1 MFTKNTL
8 KSTLGLIVTSFILS
22 ACGGG
27 EGGGDNTPPARNT
40 GSISGN
46 VFDAPV
52 SGAKIEVFEYKDGNL
67 GRKLASTTS
76 DAFGDYKVEFE
87 SSSMPL
93 FIVAKEGSYTDP
105 LTKNT
110 VSVSNGKTLRLEAML
125 NYKEGRDQSLM
136 LTPLTNIVSG
146 LTQYKVGRGVS
157 DSTAIS
163 ESLNSIND
171 MYGFDVNETTPI
183 DITKGGQS
191 SFATSGHQYGALLTA
206 YSSYS
211 YDLIQTYGDTQ
222 SNIYT
227 SMHLA
232 DIQYRDVIADGLLDG
247 LEISSVSGGVTP
259 LTFGQQ
265 KVSSE
270 VYTNDL
276 AQHVLIVVNDP
287 NLNIS
292 GTDADDY
299 VEFSRKINDQG
310 TNSGTGGVIP
320 PRDETEIDTEAPT
333 VSRTDSDVLAGLD
346 KVDIKINDEIGVQ
359 GVSAYLEYQLD
370 GVWSLE
376 GQCDDEQTSDSE
388 FCFLEFNG
396 FESGLRETSIKV
408 SVDTKAID
416 AVEVDSDTELSNVTA
431 ARLVFY
437 TTDVLGNELI
447 QGRDVGHYVDFE
459 WDNNA
464 PVIEVTSEETFN
476 GKDDYYFLRGI
487 IKEDYQNIESTT
499 VRING
504 ELPKNLECKP
514 MNAEFGSACSFEES
528 YPAADFSSSTTS
540 FEITATDTQGNVG
553 IEPHTVT
560 KDDQEPAQDITYPEG
575 TSMAF
580 VNVDVDGERTT
591 YEGAYTQST
600 YTSESVQSSR
610 DYLKIDFMYAS
621 TGLQGSLSGV
631 EFDDFKVNLLKE
643 NNIPY
648 VRVRVSDISS
658 ESALG
663 SSADKLTLSVKYYVS
678 QNNDGT
684 YAFQKTTETKA
695 STDKYLAKIPH
706 EEILN
711 SSGHVS
717 EIIYYV
723 PFVKEILGES
733 FKSVSENAGQKLV
746 IQTIDESNNKSAVQE
761 VYFRSSFDLPTMTVI
776 TPFIGAR
783 VQLEGLGSSGEFTSL
798 ANCTT
803 IQQLEIDNSPALDV
817 ASCEATTDLVNYD
830 FMRVRL
836 IGIDGN
842 TQPHYYKWKSDPGSQ
857 SEQVNLNSANI
868 GAYFKLNG
876 SKTFYITELATYQT
890 GLFDS
895 QWNQV
900 EAGNKTPENAARIL
914 DDVQNALAGGS
925 DSFFGFDPTIVSY
938 ATNEMLKGAIP
949 EKLPNNY
956 IHRFL
961 VEAIY
966 DITQVNNML
975 LSNSVDFASAIY
987 DDLQY
992 DGQANG
998 IGSGGKKIV
1007 LDSYEFS
1014 SKSYRNDLAQS
1025 YYNIMTEK
1033 YGVAANLAQR
1043 YADQISMA
1051 NPSLDGE
1058 QIIDGDVESIDKS
1071 PPQPSLSIE
1080 NGRETWVGN
1089 KRYVAGVLNSQI
1101 LLEDPSGI
1109 VVEEGSQPSFVTMW
1123 YEKTEPNTG
1132 TPIDLNIRE
1141 SGGDSYKKE
1150 YLFTLNTESS
1160 NLTGID
1166 KFELITSAMDEHGN
1180 SYGYN
1185 GDDPHIETLYID
1197 NDYPLVTYTPPIG
1210 GDDNPVEE
1218 GVYLNTNY
1226 DQELTFTIED
1236 PVGDKLDKRG
1246 LTFYNAGTGVTN
1258 SYDSNDFSSNTEKQF
1273 KVKLCSGDK
1282 CLEGGDIISPE
1293 DGDWTV
1299 YVNAEDNLSNIVNRQ
1314 TTNAPQFSV
1323 LLDSKGPVV
1332 NGSKIANHLGG
1343 NSSWVPDITWSL
1355 SPGSLVKVEMKP
1367 ESGRR
1372 FTLQQYETEP
1382 EESTEPYLFGIQPNV
1397 EVRLVAD
1404 AFKYNEKNFFYV
1416 TATDSSSPSGT
1427 HSGEFEFLVDNKGPV
1442 IELADPWVIDTN
1454 SGESYVLGNN
1464 FTVKLTSVSDDSDVS
1479 KVELWQQDQVA
1490 AIRSI
1495 DPKDPTQPFDIVIT
1509 ETQSDAI
1516 VIGEDKKANLYL
1528 KAIDEYGFES
1538 KTEIRTILLD
1548 REGPS
1553 LKLNGFDPESFY
1565 LGNYV
1570 FNLSAQDLNDRGTPS
1585 SEGVN
1590 KETLEYWTFKE
1601 NPSDASTLVGDEMKI
1616 PLAGENDGNS
1626 AIRTIRLG
1634 GSDIRGNTTI
1644 VDYAVKVQNSM
1655 PTIKSV
1661 VFTYEDGTP
1670 VSSGGQ
1676 IQITRNEPVII
1687 SIDAEDESGVPL
1699 VEGTYKYGEQTNSIS
1714 FSQKDGLWEAR
1725 LTEADLTE
1733 DGAYQLEFKVYNN
1746 VRYNSEQERP
1756 SETRSESINVQRQG
1770 VALSIAKPTDFQ
1782 SHISG
1787 STLNVEFGPAGDVKA
1802 KTLECWVRENYT
1814 SDGVPEDGSN
1824 NAYSGV
1830 ITNPQEN
1837 YKCSITTDVNMSV
1850 SPVVLITKTV
1860 GTNDTETVN
1869 KFSFNM
1875 MDIDVPTVEQDTY
1888 QFTGNDVGL
1897 NDKGEKILSLTLSF
1911 KDNLSGVDISDGNE
1925 PLLIRNRLN
1934 MSFEPNS
1941 CSSKLGITTC
1951 SYTGLYT
1958 DILSPGALQHLYTI
1972 KNLSDIAGNL
1982 GSDHAL
1988 ELLLPARGDL
1998 EIAITSPVKDTI
2010 VRGETLEMNF
2020 KVKVGQ
2026 NSDLENI
2033 VVTLDDASYNLN
2045 DNPENFGPFIKC
2057 EDDYSCSTFTAPL
2070 DDKLDG
2076 QIITPKIQI
2085 IDVWGESKSDEVSV
2099 MVDNS
2104 KPNIDDSVSLKES
2117 PDDVNLVRFQFSV
2130 WDEGSG
2136 IAKVKYTIVNPKY
2149 IFDKDDVGDSSHL
2162 YFDLPKT
2169 ELEELNSIRVN
2180 VEATDNVGW
2189 TQNKTIDIDIRI
2201 PTIDLAFDGITS
2213 LQGGKLAFTNDSQ
2226 AFTITSDEGEDVKA
2240 ASYTI
2245 DLVPVSGS
2253 TIKFSGKIASSTASD
2268 TMTFDIDAQAE
2279 YMQKVTVT
2287 DSIGR
2292 VITDVNVLN
2301 KTYDAEGIASIVDY
2315 QAPVISS
2322 ITSSQDS
2329 MIPEVGQY
2337 YLDVRAYVFDKNLS
2351 SVNSTAD
2358 NGTDAPV
2365 NPQSIEEPPKDGD
2378 PYLIRYLLS
2387 PGDYLINV
2395 TADDLVEHQ
2404 TEKSL
2409 NAKVEAASIPEL
2421 TISTTASMPL
2431 AGGVEIPISF
2441 TFTEEVNKFE
2451 FSDVEIKADDDND
2464 IGELKQASWITTD
2477 NITWTVNYITPEKQD
2492 KNITIRVGDNSYES
2506 VNTIPGTGD
2515 SLVMGVEGVLPTLSN
2530 ATFDPLHQ
2538 GIGKIVKVILEFDK
2552 ELQEATAMLGENEVS
2567 SLTVTAD
2574 KKVWE
2579 GNVQVPDTNE
2589 LAVGLIVSQYK
2600 DLVGNVGAQDSTYSL
2615 PITPTL
2621 DITPVGSVDGSNAA
2635 DLAFLGTSTRFDG
2648 QGLSLEVKAQGSDA
2662 VLKSGNATVASGGAW
2677 SSSTVDISDQPNGSY
2692 TVVVTGTN
2700 ASGVEVTQSASF
2712 TVAQAVPTLTSATFN
2727 PPHQAMGQSV
2737 SVSLKFDKA
2746 LQAASAELGGKAI
2759 PLTQSADASVWT
2771 GDVSVAMSSDLT
2783 VGLVVKD
2790 YQDSSGNVGVQDSTH
2805 SLPITPT
2812 LDITPVGSV
2821 DGSNAANLAFS
2832 GISTRFDGQ
2841 GLSLEVKAQGSET
2854 VLKSGNATVASGGA
2868 WSSSSVDI
2876 SDQPNGAYTVIV
2888 TGTNASGVEVMQSAS
2903 FTVAQAVPTLTSA
2916 TFNPPHQAMGQS
2928 VSVSLK
2934 FDKAL
2939 QAASA
2944 ELGGKA
2950 IPLTQSADAS
2960 VWTGDVLVATSSDL
2974 TVDLVVKDYQDL
2986 SGNVGVQD
2994 STYSLPITPTLDIT
3008 PVGSVDGSNAADL
3021 AFSGTS
3027 TRFDGQGLSL
3037 EVKAQGSD
3045 AVLKSGNATVAS
3057 GGAWSSSTVDI
3068 SDQPNGSYTVVVT
3081 GTNASGVDV
3090 TQSASF
3096 TVAQAVPTL
3105 TSVTFNP
3112 THQAIGQSVSVSL
3125 KFDKALQAA
3134 SAELGGKDIPLTK
3147 SVDASVWTGD
3157 VLVATS
3163 SDLNVDLVVKDY
3175 QDLSG
3180 NVGVQDSTYSLPITP
3195 TLDITPV
3202 GSVDGSNAAVLAF
3215 SGTSTRFDGQGL
3227 SLEVKAQGSDA
3238 VLKSGNATVASGGA
3252 WSSSTVDISDQPN
3265 GSYTVVVTGTNASGV
3280 EVTQSA
3286 SFTVA
3291 QAVPTLTSATFNPPH
3306 QVIGQSVSVSL
3317 QFDKAVQAASAELGG
3332 KAIPLT
3338 QSVDASVWTGDV
3350 LVATSSDLTVGL
3362 VVKDYQDLSGNVG
3375 VQDSTYSLP
3384 ITPTLDITPVGSVDG
3399 SNAADLAFSG
3409 TSTRFDGQGLSLEVK
3424 AQGSDAVLKSGNAT
3438 VASGGA
3444 WSSSTVD
3451 ISDQP
3456 NGSYTVVVTGTNA
3469 SGVEVTQS
3477 ASFTVAQAVPTLTS
3491 ATFNPPHQVI
3501 GQSVSVS
3508 LQFDKAVQAASAELG
3523 GKAIPL
3529 TQSVD
3534 ASVWTGDVLVATS
3547 SDLTVGLVVKDYQD
3561 LSGNVGVQDSTYSLP
3576 ITPTLDITPVGSVDG
3591 SNAAVLAF
3599 SGTST
3604 RFDGQG
3610 LSLEVKAQGSDAVL
3624 KSGNATVASGGA
3636 WSSSTVDISDQP
3648 NGSYTVVVTGT
3659 NASGVEVTQSASF
3672 TVAQAVPTLT
3682 SATFNPPH
3690 QVIGQSVSVSLQFDK
3705 AVQAASAE
3713 LGGKAIPLTQSVDAS
3728 VWTGDVLVAT
3738 SSDLTVGLVVKDY
3751 QDLSGNVGV
3760 QDSTYSLPITPT
3772 LDITPVGSVDGSN
3785 AAVLAFSGTSTRF
3798 DGQGLSL
3805 EVKAQGSDAV
3815 LKSGNAT
3822 VASGGA
3828 WSSSTVDISDQPN
3841 GSYTVVVTGTNAS
3854 GVEVTQS
3861 ASFTVAQAVPTLTSA
3876 TFNPP
3881 HQVIGQSV
3889 SVSLQFDKAVQ
3900 AASAELGGK
3909 AIPLTQ
3915 SVDASV
3921 WTGDVLVATSS
3932 DLTVGLV
3939 VKDYQDLSGNVG
3951 VQDST
3956 YSLPITPTLD
3966 ITPVGSVD
3974 GSNAAVLAF
3983 SGTSTRF
3990 DGQGLSLEVK
4000 AQGSDAVL
4008 KSGNATVASGG
4019 AWSSSTVDISDQ
4031 PNGSYTV
4038 VVTGTNA
4045 SGVEVTQSASFTVAQ
4060 AVPTLTSVTF
4070 NPTHQAIGQSVS
4082 VSLKFDKALQAA
4094 SAELGGTVISL
4105 TKSVD
4110 ASVWTGDVLVA
4121 TSSDLTVG
4129 LVVKD
4134 YQDLSGNVG
4143 AQDSRHSMPITP
4155 TLDIT
4160 PVGSV
4165 DGNNAANLVFS
4176 GTSTRFDGQ
4185 GLSLEVKAQG
4195 SDAVLKNGNATVA
4208 SGGAWSSST
4217 VDISDQPN
4225 GSYTVVVTGTNASG
4239 VEVTQSASFT
4249 VAQAVPTLTS
4259 VTFNPTHQAIGQ
4271 SVSVSLKFDKALQ
4284 AASAELGGTVISLT
4298 KSVDASVWTG
4308 DVLVATSSDL
4318 TVGLVVKD
4326 YQDLSG
4332 NVGAQDSR
4340 HSMPITPT
4348 LDITP
4353 VGSVDGNNAA
4363 NLVFSGTSTRF
4374 DGQGLSL
4381 EVKAQ
4386 GSDAVLKNGNAT
4398 VASGGAWSSSTV
4410 DISDQPNGS
4419 YTVVV
4424 TGTNASG
4431 VEVTQSAS
4439 FTVAQAVPTLTSV
4452 TFNPTHQAIGQSV
4465 SVSLKFD
4472 KALQAASAELG
4483 GTVISLTK
4491 SVDASVW
4498 TGDVLVATS
4507 SDLTVGLVVKDYQ
4520 DLSGNV
4526 GAQDSRH
4533 SMPITPTLDI
4543 TPVGSVDGNNAAN
4556 LVFSGTS
4563 TRFDGQGLS
4572 LEVKAQGSDAVLKNG
4587 NATVAS
4593 GGAWSSS
4600 TVDISDQP
4608 NGSYTVVVTGTNAS
4622 GVEVTQ
4628 SASFTVAQAVPT
4640 LTSVTFNPTHQAIGQ
4655 SVSVSLKF
4663 DKALQA
4669 ASAELGGTVISLT
4682 KSVDAS
4688 VWTGDVLVA
4697 TSSDLTVGLVVKD
4710 YQDLSGNV
4718 GAQDSRHSM
4727 PITPTLDI
4735 TPVGSVDGNNAANL
4749 VFSGTSTRFDGQG
4762 LSLEVKAQGSD
4773 AVLKNGNATVASGG
4787 AWSSSTVDISDQ
4799 PNGSYT
4805 VVVTGTNASGVE
4817 VTQSASFTVAQAV
4830 PTLTSATFNPPHQ
4843 TMGQSVSVS
4852 LKFDKEL
4859 QAASAEL
4866 GGKDIPLTQSADA
4879 SVWTGDVSV
4888 ATSSDLTVG
4897 LVVKDYQ
4904 DLSGNVGAQD
4914 STHSLPITPT
4924 ISISAINSGND
4935 VNESESPT
4943 LILDGT
4949 TVRFSEGDK
4958 LSLSVTDSGGV
4969 KVSDAEVL
4977 VGENGVWQYELTLD
4991 PIEGGSVTVS
5001 LHGANALGADAILV
5015 ESTFTLN
5022 KDASAVVVVVPSLLR
5037 QLLIYDKGTK
5047 LAT

>member
-8 KSTLGLIVTSFILS
+8 KSTLGLIVTSLILS

-125 NYKEGRDQSLM
+125 NYNEGRDQNLM

-211 YDLIQTYGDTQ
+211 YDLIQKYGDTQ

-247 LEISSVSGGVTP
+247 LEISTVSGGVTP

-265 KVSSE
+265 KVSSDI
-270 VYTNDL
+270 YTNDL

-346 KVDIKINDEIGVQ
+346 KVDIKLNDEIGVQ

-376 GQCDDEQTSDSE
+376 SQCDDEHTAGSE
-388 FCFLEFNG
+388 FCFLEFDG

-416 AVEVDSDTELSNVTA
+416 AVEVDSDTGLSNVTA

-437 TTDVLGNELI
+437 TTDVLGNELV
-447 QGRDVGHYVDFE
+447 QGRDIGHYVNFE

-528 YPAADFSSSTTS
+528 YPAEDFSSSTTS

-631 EFDDFKVNLLKE
+631 EFDDFNVNLLKE

-658 ESALG
+658 EAVLG

-684 YAFQKTTETKA
+684 YAYQKTTETQA
-695 STDKYLAKIPH
+695 STEKYLAKIPH

-733 FKSVSENAGQKLV
+733 FKSVSENAGQKLE

-842 TQPHYYKWKSDPGSQ
+842 TQPHYYKWESDPGAR

-900 EAGNKTPENAARIL
+900 ESGNKTPENAARIL
-914 DDVQNALAGGS
+914 DDVEYALAGGS

-938 ATNEMLKGAIP
+938 ATNEMLKDAIP

-1025 YYNIMTEK
+1025 YYKIMTEK

-1051 NPSLDGE
+1051 NPSLEGE
-1058 QIIDGDVESIDKS
+1058 QIIDGDGESIDKS

-1080 NGRETWVGN
+1080 NGRETWIGN
-1089 KRYVAGVLNSQI
+1089 KRYVAGVLDSRI

-1150 YLFTLNTESS
+1150 YLFTLDTESS

-1185 GDDPHIETLYID
+1185 GYDPHIETLYID

-1226 DQELTFTIED
+1226 NQELTFTIDD

-1246 LTFYNAGTGVTN
+1246 LTFYNAATGESN
-1258 SYDSNDFSSNTEKQF
+1258 SYDPNRFSSNEEKYF

-1282 CLEGGDIISPE
+1282 CSAEDNTLSPE
-1293 DGDWTV
+1293 DGNWTV
-1299 YVNAEDNLSNIVNRQ
+1299 YVSAEDNLSNIVNRQ

-1355 SPGSLVKVEMKP
+1355 STGSLVKVEMKA

-1416 TATDSSSPSGT
+1416 TATDSSFPLGT

-1454 SGESYVLGNN
+1454 SGESYVLGTN

-1479 KVELWQQDQVA
+1479 KVQLWQQDQVA

-1495 DPKDPTQPFDIVIT
+1495 DPEDPTQPFDIVIT

-1528 KAIDEYGFES
+1528 KAVDEYGFES

-1616 PLAGENDGNS
+1616 PLGGENDGDS

-1634 GSDIRGNTTI
+1634 GSDIRGNTTS
-1644 VDYAVKVQNSM
+1644 VDYAVKVQNLM
-1655 PTIKSV
+1655 PFIHPV
-1661 VFTYEDGTP
+1661 LFTYEGGTP
-1670 VSSGGQ
+1670 VSSVGGQ
-1676 IQITRNEPVII
+1676 IQITRSEPVII
-1687 SIDAEDESGVPL
+1687 SIAAEDESGIPL

-1756 SETRSESINVQRQG
+1756 SATRSESINVQRQG

-1787 STLNVEFGPAGDVKA
+1787 STLNVEFDPVGEVKA
-1802 KTLECWVRENYT
+1802 DTLECWVRENYT
-1814 SDGVPEDGSN
+1814 SDGVPEDVPN
-1824 NAYSGV
+1824 YAYSGV
-1830 ITNPQEN
+1830 INNPQEN
-1837 YKCSITTDVNMSV
+1837 YKCSVTTDVNMSV

-1860 GTNDTETVN
+1860 GTNGTETVN

-1934 MSFEPNS
+1934 RSFKPNS
-1941 CSSKLGITTC
+1941 CSTKLGITTC
-1951 SYTGLYT
+1951 SYTGLYA
-1958 DILSPGALQHLYTI
+1958 DILPAGALQHLYTI

-1988 ELLLPARGDL
+1988 ELLLPAQGDL
-1998 EIAITSPVKDTI
+1998 EIAITSPGKDTI

-2033 VVTLDDASYNLN
+2033 VVTLDGATYNLN
-2045 DNPENFGPFIKC
+2045 DNPESFGPFIKC
-2057 EDDYSCSTFTAPL
+2057 EDGYSCSTFTAPL

-2076 QIITPKIQI
+2076 QPITPKIQI
-2085 IDVWGESKSDEVSV
+2085 IDVWGESISDQVSV
-2099 MVDNS
+2099 LVDNS
-2104 KPNIDDSVSLKES
+2104 KPNVDDAVSLNES
-2117 PDDVNLVRFQFSV
+2117 PDDASLVRFQFSV

-2136 IAKVKYTIVNPKY
+2136 IAKVKYTIINPKY
-2149 IFDKDDVGDSSHL
+2149 VFDKDDASDSSHL
-2162 YFDLPKT
+2162 YFDLPKI

-2189 TQNKTIDIDIRI
+2189 TQNKTIDIDIRM

-2226 AFTITSDEGEDVKA
+2226 ALTITSDEGEDVKA

-2245 DLVPVSGS
+2245 DLVPVSGN

-2301 KTYDAEGIASIVDY
+2301 KTYDVEGIASIVDY

-2322 ITSSQDS
+2322 ITSTQDS
-2329 MIPEVGQY
+2329 MIPEEGQY

-2351 SVNSTAD
+2351 SVNSTAN
-2358 NGTDAPV
+2358 NGTDAQV
-2365 NPQSIEEPPKDGD
+2365 NPQSIEEPTKDGD

-2387 PGDYLINV
+2387 PGDYLITV
-2395 TADDLVEHQ
+2395 TADDLVEHK

-2431 AGGVEIPISF
+2431 AGGVEIPLLF
-2441 TFTEEVNKFE
+2441 TFTEEVNQFE
-2451 FSDVEIKADDDND
+2451 FSDVEIQASDGND
-2464 IGELKQASWITTD
+2464 TGELKQASWITTD
-2477 NITWTVNYITPEKQD
+2477 NITWSVNYITPEKQD

-2515 SLVMGVEGVLPTLSN
+2515 SLVMGVEGVLPTLTKV
-2530 ATFDPLHQ
+2530 TFDPLHQ
-2538 GIGKIVKVILEFDK
+2538 EIGENVKVTLEFDK

-2567 SLTVTAD
+2567 SLTVTTD

-2579 GNVQVPDTNE
+2579 GSVQVPDTKE

-2600 DLVGNVGAQDSTYSL
+2600 DLVGNVGA
-2615 PITPTL
+2615 
-2621 DITPVGSVDGSNAA
+2621 
-2635 DLAFLGTSTRFDG
+2635 
-2648 QGLSLEVKAQGSDA
+2648 
-2662 VLKSGNATVASGGAW
+2662 
-2677 SSSTVDISDQPNGSY
+2677 
-2692 TVVVTGTN
+2692 
-2700 ASGVEVTQSASF
+2700 
-2712 TVAQAVPTLTSATFN
+2712 
-2727 PPHQAMGQSV
+2727 
-2737 SVSLKFDKA
+2737 
-2746 LQAASAELGGKAI
+2746 
-2759 PLTQSADASVWT
+2759 
-2771 GDVSVAMSSDLT
+2771 
-2783 VGLVVKD
+2783 
-2790 YQDSSGNVGVQDSTH
+2790 DSTH

-2832 GISTRFDGQ
+2832 GTSTRFDGQ
-2841 GLSLEVKAQGSET
+2841 ELRLEVKAQGSET

-2868 WSSSSVDI
+2868 WSS
-2876 SDQPNGAYTVIV
+2876 
-2888 TGTNASGVEVMQSAS
+2888 
-2903 FTVAQAVPTLTSA
+2903 
-2916 TFNPPHQAMGQS
+2916 
-2928 VSVSLK
+2928 
-2934 FDKAL
+2934 
-2939 QAASA
+2939 
-2944 ELGGKA
+2944 
-2950 IPLTQSADAS
+2950 
-2960 VWTGDVLVATSSDL
+2960 
-2974 TVDLVVKDYQDL
+2974 
-2986 SGNVGVQD
+2986 
-2994 STYSLPITPTLDIT
+2994 
-3008 PVGSVDGSNAADL
+3008 
-3021 AFSGTS
+3021 
-3027 TRFDGQGLSL
+3027 
-3037 EVKAQGSD
+3037 
-3045 AVLKSGNATVAS
+3045 
-3057 GGAWSSSTVDI
+3057 TVDI
-3068 SDQPNGSYTVVVT
+3068 SDQPNGSYTVIVT
-3081 GTNASGVDV
+3081 GTNASGVQV
-3090 TQSASF
+3090 TESASF
-3096 TVAQAVPTL
+3096 TL
-3105 TSVTFNP
+3105 
-3112 THQAIGQSVSVSL
+3112 
-3125 KFDKALQAA
+3125 
-3134 SAELGGKDIPLTK
+3134 
-3147 SVDASVWTGD
+3147 
-3157 VLVATS
+3157 
-3163 SDLNVDLVVKDY
+3163 
-3175 QDLSG
+3175 
-3180 NVGVQDSTYSLPITP
+3180 
-3195 TLDITPV
+3195 
-3202 GSVDGSNAAVLAF
+3202 
-3215 SGTSTRFDGQGL
+3215 
-3227 SLEVKAQGSDA
+3227 
-3238 VLKSGNATVASGGA
+3238 
-3252 WSSSTVDISDQPN
+3252 
-3265 GSYTVVVTGTNASGV
+3265 
-3280 EVTQSA
+3280 
-3286 SFTVA
+3286 
-3291 QAVPTLTSATFNPPH
+3291 
-3306 QVIGQSVSVSL
+3306 
-3317 QFDKAVQAASAELGG
+3317 
-3332 KAIPLT
+3332 
-3338 QSVDASVWTGDV
+3338 
-3350 LVATSSDLTVGL
+3350 
-3362 VVKDYQDLSGNVG
+3362 
-3375 VQDSTYSLP
+3375 
-3384 ITPTLDITPVGSVDG
+3384 
-3399 SNAADLAFSG
+3399 
-3409 TSTRFDGQGLSLEVK
+3409 
-3424 AQGSDAVLKSGNAT
+3424 
-3438 VASGGA
+3438 
-3444 WSSSTVD
+3444 
-3451 ISDQP
+3451 
-3456 NGSYTVVVTGTNA
+3456 
-3469 SGVEVTQS
+3469 
-3477 ASFTVAQAVPTLTS
+3477 
-3491 ATFNPPHQVI
+3491 
-3501 GQSVSVS
+3501 
-3508 LQFDKAVQAASAELG
+3508 
-3523 GKAIPL
+3523 
-3529 TQSVD
+3529 
-3534 ASVWTGDVLVATS
+3534 
-3547 SDLTVGLVVKDYQD
+3547 
-3561 LSGNVGVQDSTYSLP
+3561 
-3576 ITPTLDITPVGSVDG
+3576 
-3591 SNAAVLAF
+3591 
-3599 SGTST
+3599 
-3604 RFDGQG
+3604 
-3610 LSLEVKAQGSDAVL
+3610 
-3624 KSGNATVASGGA
+3624 
-3636 WSSSTVDISDQP
+3636 
-3648 NGSYTVVVTGT
+3648 
-3659 NASGVEVTQSASF
+3659 
-3672 TVAQAVPTLT
+3672 
-3682 SATFNPPH
+3682 
-3690 QVIGQSVSVSLQFDK
+3690 
-3705 AVQAASAE
+3705 
-3713 LGGKAIPLTQSVDAS
+3713 
-3728 VWTGDVLVAT
+3728 
-3738 SSDLTVGLVVKDY
+3738 
-3751 QDLSGNVGV
+3751 
-3760 QDSTYSLPITPT
+3760 
-3772 LDITPVGSVDGSN
+3772 
-3785 AAVLAFSGTSTRF
+3785 
-3798 DGQGLSL
+3798 
-3805 EVKAQGSDAV
+3805 
-3815 LKSGNAT
+3815 
-3822 VASGGA
+3822 
-3828 WSSSTVDISDQPN
+3828 
-3841 GSYTVVVTGTNAS
+3841 
-3854 GVEVTQS
+3854 
-3861 ASFTVAQAVPTLTSA
+3861 
-3876 TFNPP
+3876 
-3881 HQVIGQSV
+3881 
-3889 SVSLQFDKAVQ
+3889 
-3900 AASAELGGK
+3900 
-3909 AIPLTQ
+3909 
-3915 SVDASV
+3915 
-3921 WTGDVLVATSS
+3921 
-3932 DLTVGLV
+3932 
-3939 VKDYQDLSGNVG
+3939 
-3951 VQDST
+3951 
-3956 YSLPITPTLD
+3956 
-3966 ITPVGSVD
+3966 
-3974 GSNAAVLAF
+3974 
-3983 SGTSTRF
+3983 
-3990 DGQGLSLEVK
+3990 
-4000 AQGSDAVL
+4000 
-4008 KSGNATVASGG
+4008 
-4019 AWSSSTVDISDQ
+4019 
-4031 PNGSYTV
+4031 
-4038 VVTGTNA
+4038 
-4045 SGVEVTQSASFTVAQ
+4045 AQ

-4110 ASVWTGDVLVA
+4110 ASVWTGDVLVPA
-4121 TSSDLTVG
+4121 SSDLTVD

-4143 AQDSRHSMPITP
+4143 ADSTHSLPITP

-4165 DGNNAANLVFS
+4165 DGSNAANLAFS

-4185 GLSLEVKAQG
+4185 ELRLEVKAQG
-4195 SDAVLKNGNATVA
+4195 NETVLKNGVTTVA
-4208 SGGAWSSST
+4208 SGGAWSST

-4225 GSYTVVVTGTNASG
+4225 GSYTVIVTGTNASG
-4239 VEVTQSASFT
+4239 VQVTESASFT
-4249 VAQAVPTLTS
+4249 LAQAVPTLTSVTFNPTHQAIGQSVSVSLKFDKALQAASAELGSTVISLTKSVDASVWTGDVLVPASSDLTVDLVVKDYQDLSGNVGADSTHSLPITPTLDITPVGSVDGSNAANLAFSGTSTRFDGQELRLEVKAQGSETVLKSGNATVASGGAWSSTVDISDQPNGSYTVIVTGTNASGVQVTESASFTLAQAVPTLTSVTFNPTHQAIGQSVSVSLKFDKALQAASAELGGTVISLTKSVDASVWTGGVLVPASSDLTVDLVVKDYQDLSGNVGADSTHSLPITPTLDITPVGSVDGSNAANLAFSGTSTRFDGQELRLEVKAQGNETVLKNGVTTVASGGAWSSTVDISDQPNGSYTVIVTGTNASGVQVTESASFTLAQAVPTLTS

-4308 DVLVATSSDL
+4308 DVLVPASSDL
-4318 TVGLVVKD
+4318 TVDLVVKD

-4332 NVGAQDSR
+4332 NVGADST
-4340 HSMPITPT
+4340 HSLPITPT

-4353 VGSVDGNNAA
+4353 VGSVDGSNAA
-4363 NLVFSGTSTRF
+4363 NLAFSGTSTRF
-4374 DGQGLSL
+4374 DGQELRL

-4386 GSDAVLKNGNAT
+4386 GNETVLKNGVTT
-4398 VASGGAWSSSTV
+4398 VASGGAWSSTV

-4419 YTVVV
+4419 YTVIV

-4431 VEVTQSAS
+4431 VQVTESAS
-4439 FTVAQAVPTLTSV
+4439 FTLAQAVPTLTSV

-4498 TGDVLVATS
+4498 TGDVLVPAS
-4507 SDLTVGLVVKDYQ
+4507 SDLTVDLVVKDYQ

-4526 GAQDSRH
+4526 GADSTH
-4533 SMPITPTLDI
+4533 SLPITPTLDI
-4543 TPVGSVDGNNAAN
+4543 TPVGSVDGSNAAN
-4556 LVFSGTS
+4556 LAFSGTS
-4563 TRFDGQGLS
+4563 TRFDGQELR
-4572 LEVKAQGSDAVLKNG
+4572 LEVKAQGNETVLKNG
-4587 NATVAS
+4587 VTTVAS
-4593 GGAWSSS
+4593 GGAWSS

-4608 NGSYTVVVTGTNAS
+4608 NGSYTVIVTGTNAS
-4622 GVEVTQ
+4622 GVQVTE
-4628 SASFTVAQAVPT
+4628 SASFTLAQAVPT

-4688 VWTGDVLVA
+4688 VWTGDVLVPA
-4697 TSSDLTVGLVVKD
+4697 SSDLTVDLVVKD

-4718 GAQDSRHSM
+4718 GADSTHSL

-4735 TPVGSVDGNNAANL
+4735 TPVGSVDGSNAANL
-4749 VFSGTSTRFDGQG
+4749 AFSGTSTRFDGQE
-4762 LSLEVKAQGSD
+4762 LRLEVKAQGNET
-4773 AVLKNGNATVASGG
+4773 VLKNGVTTVASGG
-4787 AWSSSTVDISDQ
+4787 AWSSTVDISDQ

-4805 VVVTGTNASGVE
+4805 VIVTGTNASGVQ
-4817 VTQSASFTVAQAV
+4817 VTESASFTLAQAV
-4830 PTLTSATFNPPHQ
+4830 PTLTSVTFNPTHQ
-4843 TMGQSVSVS
+4843 AIGQSVSVS
-4852 LKFDKEL
+4852 LKFDKAL

-4866 GGKDIPLTQSADA
+4866 GSTVISLTKSVDA
-4879 SVWTGDVSV
+4879 SVWTGDVLV
-4888 ATSSDLTVG
+4888 PASSDLTVD

-4904 DLSGNVGAQD
+4904 DLSGNVGADSTHSLPITPTLDITPVGSVDGSNAANLAFSGTSTRFDGQELRLEVKAQGSETVLKSGNATVASGGAWSSTVDISDQPNGSYTVIVTGTNASGVQVTESASFTLAQAVPTLTSVTFNPTHQAIGQSVSVSLKFDKALQAASAELGGTVISLTKSVDASVWTGDVLVPASSDLTVDLVVKDYQDLSGNVGADSTHSLPITPTLDITPVGSVDGSNAANLAFSGTSTRFDGQELRLEVKAQGNETVLKNGVTTVASGGAWSSNVDISDQPNGSYTVIVTGTNASGVQVTESASFTLAQAVPTLTSVTFNPTHQAIGQSVSVSLKFDKALQAASAELGGTVISLTKSVDASVWTGDVLVPASPDLNVDLVVKDYQDLSGNVGAD

-4924 ISISAINSGND
+4924 ISISAINRGND

-4977 VGENGVWQYELTLD
+4977 VGENGVWQYEMTLD
-4991 PIEGGSVTVS
+4991 PIEGGTVTVS
-5001 LHGANALGADAILV
+5001 LRGANGLGADATLV

-5022 KDASAVVVVVPSLLR
+5022 KDVSAAVVVVPSLLR
-5037 QLLIYDKGTK
+5037 QLLIYDNGTK
-5047 LAT
+5047 LAA